1 MVEMTYAWNGE
12 LMMKSI
18 VLMRSCTFEDYV
30 QDSLKSFCECS
41 RYAWLFI
48 KTRKLTKIFSTSY
61 TL

>member
-41 RYAWLFI
+41 RYA
-48 KTRKLTKIFSTSY
+48 
-61 TL
+61 